1 MTFLGSND
9 PITCT
14 GTYIKLNITII
25 HYTFTVIYHKIDCL
39 LETFCYTP
47 LGSLK
52 PFDPNSFIRIALVI
66 TCTGLKYTKKC

>member
-25 HYTFTVIYHKIDCL
+25 HYTFTVIYHKIDFGGQKWL
-39 LETFCYTP
+39 YW
-47 LGSLK
+47 
-52 PFDPNSFIRIALVI
+52 
-66 TCTGLKYTKKC
+66 